1 MLEVGSL
8 LDGKYRILDEVG
20 HGGMSV
26 VYMARNE
33 KANKTWAVKVVRK
46 DGKLDFNTVRA
57 GLVAEIETLKNLNH
71 PNLPSIVDVIEDDES
86 FIIVMDFVE
95 GNSLDKVLEENGA
108 QPEEY
113 VVEWAMQ
120 LCDVFGYLHSRTPPI
135 IYRDMKPANIMLKP
149 DGNVTVIDFGTA
161 KAYDIDLGQTTG
173 IGTIGYAAPEQYRGS
188 GYGRTDARTDIY
200 CLGMTLYHLLT
211 GVDPCKNIIADK
223 SIRAIN
229 PALSVGLDM
238 IVQKCIQEHPDA
250 RYQSC
255 AELMY
260 DLEHYKDL
268 EPIIRRR
275 QKRKLITFGVVTILS
290 VIFAI
295 TGLFLN
301 GYAQRKATDN
311 YKETIE
317 KADGNA
323 NYEEQISLYEEA
335 INIPGQDTIT
345 DAYLKLLIAYDKD
358 GKFSVDEVE
367 QLNRIL
373 YSNKE
378 YGNENRANSEE
389 GDSNKEIKARIT
401 KFKDKNPSGYA
412 EVCFEI
418 GSLYWYSYYDTN
430 QVTRA
435 QNSIYWFNDAYEN
448 AADDFEDRGAA
459 KAYVSIG
466 EFYRDIQS
474 KVNKGKEKGM
484 YKDLFTNLQ
493 DVMDSIAKNENETEQ
508 VRLDALDFIRSC
520 VHQYVTK
527 FKTDGISQSEV
538 NKLYNDIVKCLE
550 EIVAPDGVPKEL
562 KDKIMS
568 FMPNTKEAIDAAFGT
583 RQGESDND

>member
-1 MLEVGSL
+1 MLEIGSL

-46 DGKLDFNTVRA
+46 DGKMDFNTVRA

-86 FIIVMDFVE
+86 FIIVMDFIE

-108 QPEEY
+108 QPEEI

-173 IGTIGYAAPEQYRGS
+173 IGTVGYAAPEQYRGS

-211 GVDPCKNIIADK
+211 GIDPCKNIIADK

-229 PALSVGLDM
+229 PSLSVGLDM
-238 IVQKCIQEHPDA
+238 IIQKCIQEHPDA

-268 EPIIRRR
+268 EPVIRRR
-275 QKRKLITFGVVTILS
+275 QKRKLGFFIAATVLAVV
-290 VIFAI
+290 FAGA
-295 TGLFLN
+295 GLFLN
-301 GYAQRKATDN
+301 IAAKNKAAATYESMIN
-311 YKETIE
+311 E
-317 KADGNA
+317 ADGTSD
-323 NYEEQISLYEEA
+323 YGEQVKLYEEA
-335 INIPGQDTIT
+335 IAIPNQQTKK
-345 DAYLKLLIAYDKD
+345 DAYLKLLAAYDKD
-358 GKFSVDEVE
+358 NNFNNSEVE
-367 QLNRIL
+367 QFERIMAANRDAL
-373 YSNKE
+373 QKE
-378 YGNENRANSEE
+378 NAE
-389 GDSNKEIKARIT
+389 
-401 KFKDKNPSGYA
+401 GYA
-412 EVCFEI
+412 EICFEV

-430 QVTRA
+430 QLTRA
-435 QNSIYWFNDAYEN
+435 QNSVYWFEQAYEN
-448 AADDFEDRGAA
+448 SADTYENKGTA
-459 KAYVSIG
+459 KAYASIG
-466 EFYRDIQS
+466 SFYRDIQS
-474 KVNKGKEKGM
+474 KVDKGKDKGM
-484 YKDLFTNLQ
+484 YKTLYDDLH
-493 DVMDSIAKNENETEQ
+493 DVMTTIAANSSQPDKT
-508 VRLDALDFIRSC
+508 RLDVATLACSAVR
-520 VHQYVTK
+520 QYATGFKKDSVTK
-527 FKTDGISQSEV
+527 EQLDAILTDIEKCVNEISDSTTLIEQMKKSV
-538 NKLYNDIVKCLE
+538 NESLPDAKQT
-550 EIVAPDGVPKEL
+550 VAL
-562 KDKIMS
+562 
-568 FMPNTKEAIDAAFGT
+568 AFGT
-583 RQGESDND
+583 VKEEE